1 MPTLSGRTAPV
12 NKNNWATGNRNVA
25 AKRDAIAPIE
35 ITRGVCEVPITWPEL
50 KPHQF
55 GLAAS

>member
-12 NKNNWATGNRNVA
+12 NKNNWASGHRNVA

-35 ITRGVCEVPITWPEL
+35 ITRGACEVPITWPEL
-50 KPHQF
+50 KPHQ
-55 GLAAS
+55 LA